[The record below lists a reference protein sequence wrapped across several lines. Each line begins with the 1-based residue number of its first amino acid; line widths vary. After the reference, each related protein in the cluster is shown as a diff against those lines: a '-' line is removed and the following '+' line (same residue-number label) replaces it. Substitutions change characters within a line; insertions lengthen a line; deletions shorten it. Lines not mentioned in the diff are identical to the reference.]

1 MSIWKIWVEIKIVS
15 LINLGLKRDV
25 VGEVY
30 NHLNVGRK
38 AVAYGKAS
46 TPHATTIPEV
56 RWF

>member
-1 MSIWKIWVEIKIVS
+1 MRIKIVS
-15 LINLGLKRDV
+15 LINIGLKRDV

-56 RWF
+56 RQFLI